1 MNEHINNIVKYQM
14 SQSANKS
21 RQNTNTHKKSGKT
34 KIVAVTINLSQNA
47 NTHRSVGG
55 ELTTQTPMCSRPQRK
70 HTHRKT
76 KHEKQ
81 TEVGRVQQT
90 FCTFRHYFGYINKLN
105 REQS

>member
-1 MNEHINNIVKYQM
+1 M

-21 RQNTNTHKKSGKT
+21 RQNWMNTNTHKKSGKT

-55 ELTTQTPMCSRPQRK
+55 ELTTQTTMCSRPQHQ

-76 KHEKQ
+76 RHEKQ
-81 TEVGRVQQT
+81 TEVGRV
-90 FCTFRHYFGYINKLN
+90 
-105 REQS
+105 